1 VNPSA
6 SVLDPAV
13 EAAWAAL
20 SVAMTD
26 EAPMIADRDDLLVRI
41 EPGAGHGAPA
51 CFLPAHA
58 RVEVDGAHLEID
70 PATARPWEGPGDR
83 TRYGTAWGLLTHE
96 CAHARHSTW
105 HAPPDT
111 PAVVRAA
118 AELLEEARI
127 EAAQLRRRADD
138 RHWLRA
144 SSTRLI
150 LTDLLTALTPTP
162 PTSLPATSAAPA
174 TSGPGV
180 MSGPGVSATAPT
192 LAEPTPTTPGPTTA
206 TPAVPDAPGT
216 ASKPTEPLPAG
227 LVAAGTGG
235 AAGGVPVTPPPP
247 AGTTPASGRLGW
259 PRAAYAAGLILA
271 RVDAGVLTAQ
281 EVAPVAGEIEAVLG
295 TARLA
300 RLRALWQAALVVADD
315 DTETMLELG
324 RRWCAEVGTDPAAP
338 ARSPHA
344 PTHPGGPGDP
354 SSPGGGAG
362 APPSETAPAT
372 PSGPGETAPGGSGDG
387 PAGPQEPRG
396 GDRAAGSEEGLIEA
410 VRRTCAGVE
419 VAVLIEGPQPGPTP
433 AQATAEQEAA
443 ETAARDQARDTAQT
457 LLRRGVLRLEP
468 SGRGTTATA
477 GTREPRT
484 VERSAAQRLGR
495 AMSTAGARERTPHR
509 TSSVLPPGRLRM
521 RGALAA
527 DAQRAAGAIPTAE
540 PFVRTTRTTVP
551 APPLR
556 VGVACDVSGS
566 MGAFA
571 EPVASTAWVLAHAA
585 KAALVP
591 VTTATVIF
599 GRHVRVLTRPGQYPP
614 MVTEFA
620 CDDGT
625 ERPDVAIEALDG
637 ALDLTRPDAARLLV
651 VISDGRFRAGHRR
664 VAQTRLDR
672 LIAAGC
678 AVLWLTPDKFGCDPL
693 SGATVHPLTD
703 PTSTASA
710 IGRAATTA
718 LRRHP

>member
-1 VNPSA
+1 
-6 SVLDPAV
+6 
-13 EAAWAAL
+13 
-20 SVAMTD
+20 M
-26 EAPMIADRDDLLVRI
+26 
-41 EPGAGHGAPA
+41 
-51 CFLPAHA
+51 
-58 RVEVDGAHLEID
+58 
-70 PATARPWEGPGDR
+70 
-83 TRYGTAWGLLTHE
+83 
-96 CAHARHSTW
+96 
-105 HAPPDT
+105 
-111 PAVVRAA
+111 
-118 AELLEEARI
+118 
-127 EAAQLRRRADD
+127 
-138 RHWLRA
+138 
-144 SSTRLI
+144 
-150 LTDLLTALTPTP
+150 
-162 PTSLPATSAAPA
+162 
-174 TSGPGV
+174 
-180 MSGPGVSATAPT
+180 
-192 LAEPTPTTPGPTTA
+192 
-206 TPAVPDAPGT
+206 
-216 ASKPTEPLPAG
+216 
-227 LVAAGTGG
+227 
-235 AAGGVPVTPPPP
+235 
-247 AGTTPASGRLGW
+247 
-259 PRAAYAAGLILA
+259 
-271 RVDAGVLTAQ
+271 
-281 EVAPVAGEIEAVLG
+281 
-295 TARLA
+295 
-300 RLRALWQAALVVADD
+300 
-315 DTETMLELG
+315 
-324 RRWCAEVGTDPAAP
+324 
-338 ARSPHA
+338 
-344 PTHPGGPGDP
+344 
-354 SSPGGGAG
+354 
-362 APPSETAPAT
+362 
-372 PSGPGETAPGGSGDG
+372 
-387 PAGPQEPRG
+387 
-396 GDRAAGSEEGLIEA
+396 
-410 VRRTCAGVE
+410 
-419 VAVLIEGPQPGPTP
+419 
-433 AQATAEQEAA
+433 AEQEVA

-457 LLRRGVLRLEP
+457 LLRRGVLRLEH

-566 MGAFA
+566 MRAFA

-651 VISDGRFRAGHRR
+651 VISDGRFRVGPRR
-664 VAQTRLDR
+664 VAQTQLDR
-672 LIAAGC
+672 LVAAGC